1 MQSTDAE
8 LFENAE
14 RNTEA
19 YYWMADKA
27 NEGRVW
33 QAGINTWAALV
44 DGGVTYRDSRYAAVR
59 AAMGA
64 RG

>member
-19 YYWMADKA
+19 YYWMAA
-27 NEGRVW
+27 NPGRVW
-33 QAGINTWAALV
+33 QAGISTWAALV
-44 DGGVTYRDSRYAAVR
+44 AGGVTYMDTRYAAVR

>member
-8 LFENAE
+8 LFERAE
-14 RNTEA
+14 QNTEA
-19 YYWMADKA
+19 YWWMADKA

-33 QAGINTWAALV
+33 RTGTNTWAALMAS
-44 DGGVTYRDSRYAAVR
+44 GVTYLDTRYAAVR
-59 AAMGA
+59 AAMGS